1 MEADVS
7 EPSIADLQ
15 NELKSLQ
22 AEEEQYMAEL
32 RDKDQE
38 NKATLA
44 ALAEQEAEAQRLNQE
59 SNNYCKQFA
68 RHRYDY
74 MTVEDDYKSL
84 ETQLRYINYQLEKLK
99 KTNIFNVTFH
109 IWHSGHF
116 GTINNLRLG
125 RLPTAPVDWS
135 EINAAWGQT
144 ALLLNALARKLG
156 FAFSKY
162 QLVPYGNHSYIRV
175 IDEQKELPLYGSGGF
190 RFYFDPKIDSGMVAF
205 LHCLQQ
211 FKEHVESG
219 DRDFNLPYRMLKNG
233 KIEDNNTSYS
243 IKYVCNPSYTSAI
256 LNFSLG

>member
-162 QLVPYGNHSYIRV
+162 QLVPYGNHS
-175 IDEQKELPLYGSGGF
+175 
-190 RFYFDPKIDSGMVAF
+190 
-205 LHCLQQ
+205 
-211 FKEHVESG
+211 
-219 DRDFNLPYRMLKNG
+219 
-233 KIEDNNTSYS
+233 
-243 IKYVCNPSYTSAI
+243 
-256 LNFSLG
+256 